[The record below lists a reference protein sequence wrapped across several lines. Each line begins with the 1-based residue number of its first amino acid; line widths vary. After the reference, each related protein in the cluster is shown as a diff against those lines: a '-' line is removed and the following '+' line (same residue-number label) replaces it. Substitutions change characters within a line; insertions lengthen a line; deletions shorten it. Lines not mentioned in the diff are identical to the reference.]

1 MPSSVKSKKKAVNL
15 SIDARLAAEAKEAGT
30 NLSAVL
36 EKALQEQLRELRW
49 QTWLKDNEKAIEASN
64 DELKRNG
71 MWYTP
76 DWNPK

>member
-1 MPSSVKSKKKAVNL
+1 MQEKSARKKSVNL
-15 SIDARLAAEAKEAGT
+15 SIDAKLAAEAKNAGT

-36 EKALQEQLRELRW
+36 EKALQEQLREQRW
-49 QTWLKDNEKAIEASN
+49 QKWLKDNEKAIEASN

-76 DWNPK
+76 DWNAK